1 MALHIR
7 QRISTFLQKVE
18 ARFKAKQPTDS
29 LLPIRQPPLASFRP
43 GRQHCQIHDAEYL
56 QQILLAE
63 MESPSQPDQDASQK
77 ERSAHDG

>member
-7 QRISTFLQKVE
+7 QRISTFFQKLQ

-29 LLPIRQPPLASFRP
+29 LLPIRQPPLAGLRP

-63 MESPSQPDQDASQK
+63 MESASQPDKHACQK
-77 ERSAHDG
+77 EQSAHDG